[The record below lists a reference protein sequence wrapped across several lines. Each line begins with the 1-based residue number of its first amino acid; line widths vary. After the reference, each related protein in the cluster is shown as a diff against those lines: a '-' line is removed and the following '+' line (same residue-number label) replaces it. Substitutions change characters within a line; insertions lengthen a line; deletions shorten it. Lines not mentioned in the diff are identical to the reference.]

1 MRRREFITLLG
12 GAVAAWP
19 PLGVRAE
26 QAMPMR
32 LMGGLVAYRESDVP
46 GRTYHAALMQR
57 LGALGWHE
65 GTNLQVKWRFAG
77 GDPVLF
83 ERYAAEL
90 VALGPDVIFAN
101 TSPAVRELKK
111 LTNAIPIVFVAVN
124 DPVGQGFVASL
135 AHPGGNLTGF
145 GLYDPP
151 TVVKLLAMLTQ
162 ITPPVAHVAVLYDSS
177 TAPWAALMMRAIEDA
192 APSLGVA
199 VRAAPCVDDAGI
211 EATMSEVAA
220 EQHGGVL
227 VLPDT
232 FSLVHREAMVAA
244 ATKYRVPTA
253 YVDRRSA
260 TRDELITYGVNVTD
274 LYPPAAD
281 YVDRILKGEKPADL
295 AVQNPTKFT
304 LTINLKT
311 AAALGIT
318 VAAPLL
324 NTADEV
330 IE

>member
-1 MRRREFITLLG
+1 MRRREFISYLG
-12 GAVAAWP
+12 TAAAAW

-32 LMGGLVAYRESDVP
+32 LMGGLAPYRESDVP

-57 LGALGWHE
+57 LGALGWRE
-65 GTNLQVKWRFAG
+65 GTNLQVKWRYAG

-83 ERYAAEL
+83 KRYAAEL
-90 VALGPDVIFAN
+90 VALGPDVILAV
-101 TSPAVRELKK
+101 TSPAVQELRK
-111 LTNAIPIVFVAVN
+111 LTNTVPIVFVVVN
-124 DPVGQGFVASL
+124 DPVDQGFVASL

-145 GLYDPP
+145 GFYDPP

-162 ITPPVAHVAVLYDSS
+162 ITPPVAHAAVLYDPS
-177 TAPWAALMMRAIEDA
+177 TAPWAASMMRAIADA

-199 VRAAPCVDDAGI
+199 VRDAPCSDDTGI
-211 EATMSEVAA
+211 EATMSQLAA

-232 FSLVHREAMVAA
+232 FGVVHREAMVAA
-244 ATKYRVPTA
+244 AAKYRVPAA

-260 TRDELITYGVNVTD
+260 TRGELMTYGVNVVE
-274 LYPPAAD
+274 LFPGAAD
-281 YVDRILKGEKPADL
+281 YVDRILKGEKPANL
-295 AVQNPTKFT
+295 AVQYPTKFT

-324 NTADEV
+324 DTADEV